1 MFLVRPACCVLA
13 YRLSVPLHTV
23 CLTVRKSLQARRT
36 VLASLKVM
44 AGPTECPAASR
55 ILSFMVRRVGTCW
68 IKPCPVTIVRDVAG
82 VVRATTVFPFFVIIV
97 QNQPQGKLVLKD
109 CWDNLTSSDNAFFAW
124 NTVVPFSAQHAE
136 IIEVCDMLYTAGTP
150 VSSYVTHEYCKFAM
164 QNDNEMEEGHCEWL
178 EPGVP
183 KCWVECFAAVES
195 MLPSSFGANPLD
207 QADECVALAH
217 CTTDSCDYAPSYF
230 ESACGGN
237 VEKFQLCVDVMGNQL
252 DETAAQNT
260 IAQYGCFAIPEVR

>member
-1 MFLVRPACCVLA
+1 
-13 YRLSVPLHTV
+13 
-23 CLTVRKSLQARRT
+23 
-36 VLASLKVM
+36 
-44 AGPTECPAASR
+44 
-55 ILSFMVRRVGTCW
+55 
-68 IKPCPVTIVRDVAG
+68 
-82 VVRATTVFPFFVIIV
+82 
-97 QNQPQGKLVLKD
+97 
-109 CWDNLTSSDNAFFAW
+109 
-124 NTVVPFSAQHAE
+124 
-136 IIEVCDMLYTAGTP
+136 MLYTAGTP

-217 CTTDSCDYAPSYF
+217 CTTDACDYAPSYF

-237 VEKFQLCVDVMGNQL
+237 VEEFQLCVDVMGNQL